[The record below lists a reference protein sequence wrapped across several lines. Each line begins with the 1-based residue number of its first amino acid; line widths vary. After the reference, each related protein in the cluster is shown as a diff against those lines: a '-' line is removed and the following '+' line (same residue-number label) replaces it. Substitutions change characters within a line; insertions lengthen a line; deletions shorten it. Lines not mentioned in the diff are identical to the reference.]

1 MISAN
6 KIIGSLV
13 YGARES
19 LRNDISFL
27 SGLDAYD
34 YKESCFYN
42 GKFNLWHYPAT
53 HNELSDILEQLG
65 QSTRQIKYP
74 AVFNLNPIRQDR
86 SGSDITI
93 YFNLAIIAPVLSEW
107 LTQEREEQVF
117 IPLLRPIYNS
127 LIEQTKKKG
136 YILSRGFPSHRY
148 YEVFTTGKTGG
159 ALLERYGDH
168 LDAIELQ
175 NLTLTI
181 GKLCEKDLGQIEE
194 ENRLVTDNNF

>member
-13 YGARES
+13 YDARES
-19 LRNDISFL
+19 LRNDDSFL
-27 SGLDAYD
+27 SGLSVYD
-34 YKESCFYN
+34 FKESCFAN
-42 GKFNLWHYPAT
+42 GEFNLWHYPAT
-53 HNELSDILEQLG
+53 HNELSNILSQLG
-65 QSTRQIKYP
+65 QSPKQIKYP

-86 SGSDITI
+86 VGSDITI
-93 YFNLAIIAPVLSEW
+93 YFNLAIIAPVSSEW

-136 YILSRGFPSHRY
+136 YILSRGFPQHRY
-148 YEVFTTGKTGG
+148 YEVFTTGDTGG
-159 ALLERYGDH
+159 VLMERYGDF

-181 GKLCEKDLGQIEE
+181 GKLCDKDLERIEE
-194 ENRLVTDNNF
+194 ENRLVTENNF